1 MDLSTK
7 YMGFTLKNPIIV
19 SSSKLTSNIDD
30 IRKCADYG
38 AGAIVL
44 RSLFEEQFI
53 ADSDRLIDQDH
64 KYFWYPEAID
74 FINTHSKEHGVKSYL
89 KLIEESKK
97 HTYIPIIASI
107 NCVTPSEWPRFARS
121 LVDAGADGL
130 ELNMYLT
137 PPNEFASSKD
147 LEDRYIEIVEEVKR
161 NVHVPVSAK
170 LAVFFTNIL
179 RVVMNLNQAGVDAVV
194 LFNRFFR
201 PDIDIETETVV
212 KPNFIS
218 TPEELG
224 QPLRWVSLFSKR
236 VNCDIAGNTGI
247 HDAEGMIKM
256 LLAGANAVQIC
267 STLYKNGIGYIDTM
281 LFDLE
286 KWMKGKNY
294 ESINDFRGKI
304 TKYHDNVAAFERVQF
319 IKLSMSD

>member
-53 ADSDRLIDQDH
+53 ADSNRLIDQDH
-64 KYFWYPEAID
+64 KYFWYPEAIE
-74 FINTHSKEHGVKSYL
+74 FINTHSKEHGVKGYL
-89 KLIEESKK
+89 KLIEEAKK
-97 HTYIPIIASI
+97 HTYVPIIASI

-147 LEDRYIEIVEEVKR
+147 LEDRYTEIVEEVKR

-179 RVVMNLNQAGVDAVV
+179 RVVMSLNQSGVDAVV

-201 PDIDIETETVV
+201 PDIDIDTETVV

-247 HDAEGMIKM
+247 HDATGMIKM

-286 KWMKGKNY
+286 KWMKTKNY

-319 IKLSMSD
+319 IKLSMSE